1 MPGRGDRIWPPLSAE
16 VLTCFLCSP
25 AVRPMSTWA
34 SSWRRSSPT
43 RMQPPTTSW
52 PGSTVI
58 MPTLPLVRKSI
69 KVRLGA
75 AGSRQQDHH
84 PDPRPQGLC
93 SGRLWDR
100 GVLRSLGCHP
110 PSVLSVPLDRLQ
122 TSFQLLEGQEI
133 RGGHRSLP
141 QCKPPALAGRAWSG
155 GMSPA
160 RCFHT
165 LSLSLSKVLGEHP
178 NYPKIR
184 EEILEKA
191 QGSLR
196 P

>member
-1 MPGRGDRIWPPLSAE
+1 MLGRRDRIWPPLSAE

-25 AVRPMSTWA
+25 AVRPMSIWA

-69 KVRLGA
+69 KVRMGA
-75 AGSRQQDHH
+75 GGSRQQDHH
-84 PDPRPQGLC
+84 PDPRPQGLY
-93 SGRLWDR
+93 SGHLWDR

-110 PSVLSVPLDRLQ
+110 PSVFSLPLDRLQ

-141 QCKPPALAGRAWSG
+141 QCKPPVLAGRAWSSG
-155 GMSPA
+155 REPCPMFSHP
-160 RCFHT
+160 F
-165 LSLSLSKVLGEHP
+165 SLCPRSSGSTP
-178 NYPKIR
+178 TTPKS
-184 EEILEKA
+184 EKKFWK
-191 QGSLR
+191 R
-196 P
+196 PKGL